1 MKKFISSRPAMTPR
15 STLDVIIR
23 GVRSRLYREFKGRA
37 ASMGVKVGEALQE
50 AIARWL
56 EETSPLPLAMSN
68 QNQLA
73 YAKMRPEIS
82 RKYHGKYAAVYDG
95 GKLIASQSFED
106 LADKLKELEV
116 KRAVV
121 CHVGVDESG
130 EGGEWLWGSIE
141 R

>member
-1 MKKFISSRPAMTPR
+1 
-15 STLDVIIR
+15 
-23 GVRSRLYREFKGRA
+23 LYREFKGRA
-37 ASMGVKVGEALQE
+37 ASMGLKLGEALQE

-56 EETSPLPLAMSN
+56 EETSPLPLAMNN

-73 YAKMRPEIS
+73 YAKTRAEID
-82 RKYHGKYAAVYDG
+82 RKYHGKYVAVYDG
-95 GKLIASQSFED
+95 GKLVVGQSLEN
-106 LADKLKELEV
+106 LAEKLKGLEV